1 MRLVSLRLLVTV
13 SVLAAVAACSE
24 DDGGGGGNGNDNG
37 GSMTCDYTPC
47 GGDPTGTWT
56 VGETCAENE
65 LLPLDDYPGCAGA
78 VATGSG
84 DVSGT
89 QSYEADGSYAYR
101 IEFTGNFHYEIH
113 EDCALALTDGMIGAE
128 GYCGVLPL
136 ALAGMGGTAD
146 CNFADDVCTC
156 DIDLDTV
163 LEETGT
169 WSVEG
174 DRLITT
180 SDEPDSEPVSDQF
193 CVSGDELMMGE
204 PGEFAASYSR

>member
-89 QSYEADGSYAYR
+89 QSYEADGSLLMRRTQAA
-101 IEFTGNFHYEIH
+101 N
-113 EDCALALTDGMIGAE
+113 L
-128 GYCGVLPL
+128 
-136 ALAGMGGTAD
+136 
-146 CNFADDVCTC
+146 
-156 DIDLDTV
+156 LDEV
-163 LEETGT
+163 
-169 WSVEG
+169 
-174 DRLITT
+174 
-180 SDEPDSEPVSDQF
+180 
-193 CVSGDELMMGE
+193 M
-204 PGEFAASYSR
+204 